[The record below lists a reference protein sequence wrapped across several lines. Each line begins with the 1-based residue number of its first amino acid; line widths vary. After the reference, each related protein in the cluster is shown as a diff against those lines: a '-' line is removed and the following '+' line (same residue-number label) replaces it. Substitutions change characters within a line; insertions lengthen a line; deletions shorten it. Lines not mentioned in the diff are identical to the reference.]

1 MALAVKLHDMIGGHL
16 KDPQVLQKIPSEQL
30 MKSLKVMP
38 MGVSKHHV
46 HDTLSAQEFS
56 GVPQKGWMEFWS
68 TYFEKVGVLQTVSEE
83 LAARFAQDA
92 RIDASFDFRG
102 ASQADAEILDRKYM
116 MILMYSC
123 KQ

>member
-1 MALAVKLHDMIGGHL
+1 MALVVKLHDMIGSHL

-68 TYFEKVGVLQTVSEE
+68 TYFEKMGVL
-83 LAARFAQDA
+83 
-92 RIDASFDFRG
+92 
-102 ASQADAEILDRKYM
+102 
-116 MILMYSC
+116 
-123 KQ
+123 